1 MDGWLGREYINLR
14 NDPHKFCSGGL
25 HSLCHAKCPK
35 WLLRGGIGDEE
46 THAAEKPT
54 GGMQEISKPVGCSP
68 KCASKACFAPT
79 ASGVRR
85 KLPTRPPHLR
95 ATAPRTQDNKKT
107 TPSESNPYGPPSAL
121 SKTP

>member
-1 MDGWLGREYINLR
+1 MRKRTLQR
-14 NDPHKFCSGGL
+14 NRLEGCKRSQ
-25 HSLCHAKCPK
+25 SL
-35 WLLRGGIGDEE
+35 WEF
-46 THAAEKPT
+46 
-54 GGMQEISKPVGCSP
+54 SP